1 DNAGSSDDLYVTG
14 NLEVDGSVWLG
25 DATADNITITG
36 TLIQEGGGTFGNV
49 RIASTDDQTIDTA
62 NGLLVIDSMTDTLDI
77 NTSLIRLDTQATTI
91 TLANVV
97 EALNIDSDTLTIDA
111 SNNRVGIGIATPA
124 EPLSILSDAAHDAI
138 EIVENSGG
146 ETWQLGVDVEGDLNF
161 ADSGSTAITFEDG
174 GNVGIGTSAPIE
186 MLHIAGYSGRD
197 GSSPPSIYLFDK
209 ENSQSWIAG
218 SIYAQILFGS
228 ADISATGN
236 GGVKNKIA
244 AIVEQATG
252 YDHAL
257 AFYTGSG
264 TSPAER
270 MRISSDGYMGIG
282 TAAPYEELD
291 VKGTIMAPTLYAY
304 GKKDSAGWEIGEV
317 YAEVLFGNLDE
328 SGAGAGGTKN
338 KIVGVV
344 EDIAGTYSS
353 LAFHTAPSGTSTREV
368 MRLTSEGY
376 LGLGTSAPSE
386 ILHTVGGDV
395 KIGMGT
401 FDNAGSSDD
410 LYVTGNL
417 EVDGSVWLGDA
428 TADNITIT
436 GTLIQEGGGTFGN
449 IRIASTDDQ
458 TIDTANGLLV
468 LDSMTDTL
476 DINTSLIDLSTQ
488 ATTITLADVVDALNI
503 DSDTFTI
510 DASNDRVG
518 IGTATPE
525 GILHVAETGGA
536 TSIYFDTY
544 EASGARTQLYLRS
557 SRSDTI
563 GTASATSDGD
573 VLGDIRFT
581 GVDSGNTFDTGA
593 VIEAVQNGAASVKV
607 PTDLRFYTSDSD
619 STDINMVIKSSG
631 NVGIGT
637 SLPSTTLDIDGTFSG
652 TPSADTS
659 IVAGTG
665 VTVSKY
671 VMKVQGDGGAVDITA
686 NPQITDGSDG
696 QMVIIKGVSDTNTLK
711 FDDGTGLALDSG
723 ISFTM
728 GIGDLLHL
736 MYDATEDIWYEI
748 SRTDN

>member
-1 DNAGSSDDLYVTG
+1 MGTFDNAGSSDDLYVTG

-36 TLIQEGGGTFGNV
+36 TLIQEGGATFGNV
-49 RIASTDDQTIDTA
+49 RIAEKDDQTIDTSV
-62 NGLLVIDSMTDTLDI
+62 GILVLDSYTDTLDI
-77 NTSLIRLDTQATTI
+77 NTSLIDLSTQATTI
-91 TLANVV
+91 ALADVV
-97 EALNIDSDTLTIDA
+97 EALNIDSDTFTIDA
-111 SNNRVGIGIATPA
+111 LNNRVGIGTTAPGAKLSSLSTVEQLRLNYDSTKYTSFTTGSGGDLIITPTGGDTAITGDLEVSGGLNVAGGDLLLYGINKRIVVYDDRILGFGGGSGTQDVSLGWNSADNTFRIANGTDLTSSPWLTFDSSGNVGIGTASPGQKLDIKSAPA
-124 EPLSILSDAAHDAI
+124 DAMVAGTAAGHLFLT
-138 EIVENSGG
+138 NSGG
-146 ETWQLGVDVEGDLNF
+146 SAGLYGLYVGVDTNGTSWLQSARNDAVTYYDLALQAN
-161 ADSGSTAITFEDG
+161 G
-174 GNVGIGTSAPIE
+174 GNVGIGTTDP
-186 MLHIAGYSGRD
+186 
-197 GSSPPSIYLFDK
+197 
-209 ENSQSWIAG
+209 
-218 SIYAQILFGS
+218 
-228 ADISATGN
+228 
-236 GGVKNKIA
+236 GG
-244 AIVEQATG
+244 
-252 YDHAL
+252 
-257 AFYTGSG
+257 
-264 TSPAER
+264 
-270 MRISSDGYMGIG
+270 
-282 TAAPYEELD
+282 
-291 VKGTIMAPTLYAY
+291 
-304 GKKDSAGWEIGEV
+304 
-317 YAEVLFGNLDE
+317 
-328 SGAGAGGTKN
+328 
-338 KIVGVV
+338 
-344 EDIAGTYSS
+344 
-353 LAFHTAPSGTSTREV
+353 
-368 MRLTSEGY
+368 
-376 LGLGTSAPSE
+376 

-563 GTASATSDGD
+563 GTASDTSDGD